1 MWLSCNCISLTPCYW
16 LSLLLCSGLAAF
28 RRTSTARTAG
38 IPRIATAVTPQG
50 TVKSISTAANGPRT
64 RFGRSHY
71 KYSSSLTIPYK
82 NSPFSSITYEGTSTT
97 HAYIS
102 IQRTLTP
109 AHVPT
114 RPKNVFGLHR
124 LLTKYRG
131 RQVDSVICYEWY
143 AFSLFM

>member
-1 MWLSCNCISLTPCYW
+1 M
-16 LSLLLCSGLAAF
+16 A
-28 RRTSTARTAG
+28 AG
-38 IPRIATAVTPQG
+38 ITA
-50 TVKSISTAANGPRT
+50 AANGPRT

-109 AHVPT
+109 AHVPN

-143 AFSLFM
+143 GTGGGVAYQTLRSIAAGEELLVDAAYVMSLRPFTGQWSIADTHPAPTMTHHIGP